1 MRRFTDELDDDHED
15 EHRAA
20 AGPLRLAVVVLALAA
35 LPPPCLPPGDRSGP
49 SRLRPGRD
57 AAGRPD
63 RGRSP
68 DRPAIWPTP
77 ATPGCASS
85 ALRLDL
91 AQTELRAVTGWRRW
105 RPAADFFVSM
115 STRGLAFPSI
125 SSQGYDPQYAAI
137 ARWPGDTWG
146 VTLSWS
152 VDQLLDR
159 RPVDRARNAVEVA
172 EARID
177 VYQARRAQQQ
187 ARERE
192 RVIARAERQADERER
207 DAEELRRAE
216 LAAQQLRI
224 EAGFLAQRVEAQQ
237 ELTRLAQMK
246 YDQGDLDY
254 EGLARQRLALLSA
267 QHAQATNAARLAVA
281 TALGGLDAG
290 GGTDVAL
297 RDVATPVETTTAPL
311 VSGTQSP
318 E

>member
-35 LPPPCLPPGDRSGP
+35 LALLP
-49 SRLRPGRD
+49 SRLATAQDLPGYGLDGMPQDDPLTALSILADTSD
-57 AAGRPD
+57 AGLRVERA
-63 RGRSP
+63 
-68 DRPAIWPTP
+68 
-77 ATPGCASS
+77 
-85 ALRLDL
+85 RLDL
-91 AQTELRAVTGWRRW
+91 AQTELRAVTDWRRW

-125 SSQGYDPQYAAI
+125 SSQGYDPAYAAI

-152 VDQLLDR
+152 VDQILDR

-177 VYQARRAQQQ
+177 LYQARRAQQQ

-192 RVIARAERQADERER
+192 RVIARAEREADERER
-207 DAEELRRAE
+207 DAEELRRAD

-267 QHAQATNAARLAVA
+267 QHAQATNAARLA
-281 TALGGLDAG
+281 TLDAG

-297 RDVATPVETTTAPL
+297 RDVAAPVETTTAPL
-311 VSGTQSP
+311 ASSTQSP

>member
-1 MRRFTDELDDDHED
+1 M
-15 EHRAA
+15 
-20 AGPLRLAVVVLALAA
+20 RLAE
-35 LPPPCLPPGDRSGP
+35 
-49 SRLRPGRD
+49 
-57 AAGRPD
+57 
-63 RGRSP
+63 
-68 DRPAIWPTP
+68 
-77 ATPGCASS
+77 
-85 ALRLDL
+85 
-91 AQTELRAVTGWRRW
+91 TELRAVTGWRRW

-192 RVIARAERQADERER
+192 RVIARAEREADDRDR
-207 DAEELRRAE
+207 DAETRRRAD

-224 EAGFLAQRVEAQQ
+224 EAGYLAQRVEAQQ

-267 QHAQATNAARLAVA
+267 QHAQATNAARLA
-281 TALGGLDAG
+281 TLDAG
-290 GGTDVAL
+290 GGIDVAL
-297 RDVATPVETTTAPL
+297 RDMAAPVETATAPPL
-311 VSGTQSP
+311 PSGPRGAGEASGTQSP